1 MNSFSNQLHQAIAN
15 VEQKIEQ
22 SVKKVIF
29 ECFRSVI
36 LKSPVDTG
44 RFRAN
49 WKPGIGSIPEG
60 AINELDPSGA
70 HTIQKVLIE
79 TEDAM
84 ALVMDGRPL
93 YLVNAL
99 PYALPLEYGHSKQ
112 APAGMVRTTLAEIAA
127 KYGV

>member
-1 MNSFSNQLHQAIAN
+1 MKSFSQQLSSAVVRINQQTEQA
-15 VEQKIEQ
+15 VR
-22 SVKKVIF
+22 KVIF

-36 LKSPVDTG
+36 LKSPVKTG

-60 AINELDPSGA
+60 VINELDPSGGK
-70 HTIQKVLIE
+70 TIQKVLIE

-93 YLVNAL
+93 YIVNHVPYGLAL
-99 PYALPLEYGHSKQ
+99 EFGSSKQ
-112 APAGMVRTTLAEIAA
+112 APSGMVRTTLAEIAA
-127 KYGV
+127 KYGA